1 MLKVKEDDGTTREIA
16 SNDKKAEVF
25 HKVFFSSKSADSS
38 IPRNYWYPEP
48 LPPPSVIGKTQIRRH
63 VKALSPYK
71 ASGPDGILNVVLQKT
86 LEYIEDY
93 MEALFQAIIRLGIYV
108 DSWRE
113 FTTVVL
119 RKPGKPSYEVPK
131 AHQPIALLCTMA
143 IVLMAIITEDISYL
157 VESNSLLP
165 KSHYGGK
172 PGRMTT
178 DAVHA
183 LVDKV
188 KSDWRRGKVVSIL
201 FLDVE
206 AAFPN
211 AATDRLLHNLQRRKI
226 PSAYVHFVEQLLKE
240 DTYEI

>member
-1 MLKVKEDDGTTREIA
+1 L
-16 SNDKKAEVF
+16 
-25 HKVFFSSKSADSS
+25 
-38 IPRNYWYPEP
+38 
-48 LPPPSVIGKTQIRRH
+48 VIGKTQIRRH

-71 ASGPDGILNVVLQKT
+71 ASSPDGILNVVLQKT
-86 LEYIEDY
+86 LEYIKDY

-119 RKPGKPSYEVPK
+119 RKPGKPSYKVSK
-131 AHQPIALLCTMA
+131 AHWPIALLCTMGKVLTA
-143 IVLMAIITEDISYL
+143 IVAEDISYL

-165 KSHYGGK
+165 KSHYGGR

-178 DAVHA
+178 GAVHA

-188 KSDWRRGKVVSIL
+188 KSAWRRGKVVSIL

-211 AATDRLLHNLQRRKI
+211 AATDRLLHNL
-226 PSAYVHFVEQLLKE
+226 
-240 DTYEI
+240 